1 MSHWNVPVVSIERRI
16 WLSGQFGS
24 PLSKLHLSER
34 NSMWG
39 QGLTVDCSMDFVN
52 LSSFFEARNATF
64 LSVAEEIHPSVALG
78 KFIPVETY
86 IWKFIHLVRHL
97 TGWLPYRTDFDRC
110 QGSSSVNFPPEI
122 SGCCSDSERLV
133 TISVH
138 NSRHCNHS
146 WLHIPSD
153 TMGIWTHVA
162 RHVSA

>member
-1 MSHWNVPVVSIERRI
+1 MLHRHMTFVSYLHVIQHGYCIVVGTLFVNEFYVSCLHSHNVTLERSGCQHRRRI

-110 QGSSSVNFPPEI
+110 QGSSSVNFP
-122 SGCCSDSERLV
+122 SGDFRVLQ
-133 TISVH
+133 
-138 NSRHCNHS
+138 
-146 WLHIPSD
+146 
-153 TMGIWTHVA
+153 
-162 RHVSA
+162 